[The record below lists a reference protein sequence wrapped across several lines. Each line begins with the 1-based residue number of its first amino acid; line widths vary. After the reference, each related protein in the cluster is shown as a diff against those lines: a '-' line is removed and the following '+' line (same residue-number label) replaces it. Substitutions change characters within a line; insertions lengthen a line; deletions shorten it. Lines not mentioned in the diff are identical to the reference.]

1 MDVLSLSRINKG
13 YEMYLGSRPK
23 KRRSS
28 PWRVLTLLVLI
39 GIGIYVLV
47 QVNQEPVESA
57 VVLTPTP
64 TRLPSSY
71 VAEAEELYR
80 QGSLDTAITAY
91 ERALEMDP
99 SKVEARVS
107 LARLLALEGH
117 TIEAVEYAEQ
127 AVNQAP
133 ESAQAWAILGMVYD
147 WHGEVD
153 QALEA
158 CRHAIELAPD
168 HADAYAYLAEAH
180 ADAGNWAEATQS
192 ARTALDLDSQSVDVQ
207 RNYGYVMEVQGNY
220 WEALKG
226 YKQALKIHP
235 NLAYLHVA
243 VGQNY
248 LALGSFD
255 TAMESFEKATQV
267 DPNSAEAYYRLG
279 RAYYERGEP
288 DQAQTY
294 LEQAIEAD
302 PRYGPAYGY
311 LAFTYWSRR
320 DYEDAIPNLER
331 AITLESMAARRRAR
345 GFLVTLENRGGQVVD
360 PSSSVAMSG
369 DFDPLSLD
377 DTDTL
382 RAELEPVTMEEGWQ
396 GARGSVTLDTQTGVY
411 TVTLEALPETR
422 YDRAYVGW
430 FEGVKTLSGD
440 PLNTAQLSPSS
451 GDLEASFEAA
461 WVQGP
466 RIDYFYTLGLAHFYL
481 AECEKAYPLFEAAL
495 QIDPEAE
502 NALQGI
508 RLCEQA
514 EQ

>member
-1 MDVLSLSRINKG
+1 MDVLLLLRISKG

-23 KRRSS
+23 KRRFF

-39 GIGIYVLV
+39 GICLYVLV

-57 VVLTPTP
+57 FVATPTP

-80 QGSLDTAITAY
+80 QGSLGKATAAY

-99 SKVEARVS
+99 SDVEAKVS
-107 LARLLALEGH
+107 LARLLALEGR

-127 AVNQAP
+127 AVDQAP
-133 ESAQAWAILGMVYD
+133 ESPQAWAVLGMVYD

-158 CRHAIELAPD
+158 CQHAIELAPD

-180 ADAGNWAEATQS
+180 ADAGNWAEATQN
-192 ARTALDLDSQSVDVQ
+192 AETALDLDSRSVDVQ
-207 RNYGYVMEVQGNY
+207 RNYGYVMEIQGNY

-226 YKQALKIHP
+226 YQQALKIHP

-243 VGQNY
+243 VGQTY
-248 LALGSFD
+248 MVLGNFD
-255 TAMESFEKATQV
+255 TAMDSFKKATEV

-279 RAYYERGEP
+279 RAHYERGEP
-288 DQAQTY
+288 DEAQTY
-294 LEQAIEAD
+294 LEQAIEAN
-302 PRYGPAYGY
+302 PQYGPAYGY
-311 LAFTYWSRR
+311 LGFTYWSRR

-331 AITLESMAARRRAR
+331 AITLESVAARRRAR
-345 GFLVTLENRGGQVVD
+345 GFLVTIQDRGGQLVD
-360 PSSSVAMSG
+360 PSSSVVMSG

-377 DTDTL
+377 ETGVL
-382 RAELEPVTMEEGWQ
+382 RAELEPVTTDEGWQ
-396 GARGSVTLDTQTGVY
+396 GAGGSVTLDTQTGVY
-411 TVTLEALPETR
+411 TVTLEELPETR
-422 YDRAYVGW
+422 YDKAYVGW
-430 FEGVKTLSGD
+430 FEGVRTPSAN
-440 PLNTAQLSPSS
+440 PLNTGQLNPSS
-451 GDLEASFEAA
+451 GDLEASFEAT

-508 RLCEQA
+508 RLCKQA